1 MANARRT
8 RPARA
13 SAGAASAETADTLRQ
28 LRLDMEAAVTKLL
41 LIPHAKLS
49 DEDHEAWSDQITQLN
64 LAIAKVRNAVLEEL
78 NDQFQAELPAI
89 QAATAELAKKLER
102 LQQSVAIIRAV
113 DGVLG
118 VVRQII
124 TLLA

>member
-1 MANARRT
+1 MANARRP
-8 RPARA
+8 RPARTR
-13 SAGAASAETADTLRQ
+13 AAPSETIDTLRQ
-28 LRLDMEAAVTKLL
+28 LRLDLEDTLTKLML
-41 LIPHAKLS
+41 VAHTRLS
-49 DEDHEAWSDQITQLN
+49 DADHEAWSDQIQQIT
-64 LAIAKVRNAVLEEL
+64 LAIGKLRNAVLEDLSE
-78 NDQFQAELPAI
+78 QFQAELPAI
-89 QAATAELAKKLER
+89 QAATGDLSKKLER